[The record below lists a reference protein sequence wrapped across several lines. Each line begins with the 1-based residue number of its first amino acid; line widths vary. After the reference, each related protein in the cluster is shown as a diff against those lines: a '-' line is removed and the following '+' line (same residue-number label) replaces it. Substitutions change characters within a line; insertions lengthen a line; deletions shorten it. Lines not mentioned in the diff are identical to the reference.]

1 MRSRVSSAL
10 ALALAATAL
19 TGCVAAVIPVLAGGA
34 IASRGDGDK
43 PDTAEAPVSAPAASN
58 LNETFDSV
66 FPDPVPA
73 PEPAPASGPAPAPQ
87 PAPAQAPLPTAA
99 PALAP
104 APAPDNAAPV
114 PPVDPALRL
123 DTGSDPAFRALVG
136 YARRL
141 ALGADAETPLL
152 SAMLVDPVETD
163 GRRKL
168 CTAGERLLV
177 LIDLDPVD
185 GTFVPPARPATDAG
199 RALGLS
205 LLRDAGVL
213 IAWISDNPPLAAIE
227 IRSALEAAGLDPR
240 GEDIIALRNDPAE
253 RKQTRRESLAQ
264 TACVIAIAGDERA
277 DFDERFRYL
286 KDPSVGVGLEA
297 VIGDGWF
304 LIQPLL
310 APTAQ

>member
-34 IASRGDGDK
+34 IASRGDGNK
-43 PDTAEAPVSAPAASN
+43 AVPTEASVSAPAASN

-73 PEPAPASGPAPAPQ
+73 PEPAPASEPAPAAQ
-87 PAPAQAPLPTAA
+87 PAPAQAPLPTD
-99 PALAP
+99 AP

-152 SAMLVDPVETD
+152 SAMLADPVETD

-177 LIDLDPVD
+177 LIDLDPAD
-185 GTFVPPARPATDAG
+185 GTFAPPARPATDAG